1 MYFFDIVFF
10 RHCIFSTLYVSNI
23 YLFSTLFADPYSE
36 TDAAT
41 VMKSLFSAVRHL
53 HVSHVQCPSF
63 SPTTFCALQNQTET
77 ENLCLLF
84 FYFSTLLTFS
94 GLFVQRLQVEHH
106 MAHRD
111 IKPENILLSS
121 HGSDLDVKIADFG
134 TAVRLPGRRRA
145 HSYTGSPQYMAP
157 EV

>member
-1 MYFFDIVFF
+1 MPIFFPNDFLCSSNQRQRLKIFYYF
-10 RHCIFSTLYVSNI
+10 L
-23 YLFSTLFADPYSE
+23 
-36 TDAAT
+36 
-41 VMKSLFSAVRHL
+41 
-53 HVSHVQCPSF
+53 
-63 SPTTFCALQNQTET
+63 
-77 ENLCLLF
+77 
-84 FYFSTLLTFS
+84 TLLTFS